1 MKFGCFAYSNQIEL
15 VESLGY
21 DCIELD
27 LGEIVAMSDEEFG
40 ALHSRVKASRLGF
53 EVFSGLLPL
62 SVRFHA
68 PDFDEEYWMGYVD
81 TAARRASLLGAVMI
95 PLGAGKCRSIPEDC
109 PDVKAAQDYVLHLV
123 QRISDIMAQYGIM
136 LVVEPL
142 GPANSN
148 YLNTILETVDFIRA
162 VNRSNCLTMCDM
174 RHMYKLNEPFSD
186 IPECIR
192 DIRHAHIDY
201 PRGTERLFPSSS
213 DDYDYLP
220 YFQALHKAGYQGILT
235 IEATSYQN
243 FEAEAG
249 AALPYLKELEAAAAA
264 S

>member
-1 MKFGCFAYSNQIEL
+1 MKFGCFAFAPQIEA
-15 VESLGY
+15 VEALGY

-27 LGEIVAMSDEEFG
+27 LGEIVSMSEEEFQ
-40 ALHSRVKASRLGF
+40 ALRRRVEKSKLGF

-68 PDFDEEYWMGYVD
+68 PDFDEARWMNHVSI
-81 TAARRASLLGAVMI
+81 AAKRAKALGAVMI

-109 PDVKAAQDYVLHLV
+109 PDVPKAKEHVLRLV
-123 QRISDIMAQYGIM
+123 RNISDIVGEQGIT

-148 YLNTILETVDFIRA
+148 YLNTIPETVEFIHQVERP
-162 VNRSNCLTMCDM
+162 NCLTMCDL
-174 RHMYKLNEPFSD
+174 RHMHKLNEPFSH
-186 IPECIR
+186 ILEHIV

-201 PRGTERLFPSSS
+201 PHGFDRLFPQEA

-220 YFQALHKAGYQGILT
+220 YFQALRQAGYQGILT
-235 IEATSYQN
+235 IEATSYTD
-243 FEAEAG
+243 FEKEAG
-249 AALPYLKELEAAAAA
+249 SALAYLRKLEAQAV
-264 S
+264 